1 MFPQRGACVNVC
13 LRRRDPGITQKA
25 ARFQRREVSLAT
37 DATRRMRLLELER
50 LE

>member
-13 LRRRDPGITQKA
+13 LRRRDPSITKKA
-25 ARFQRREVSLAT
+25 ARFQRCEVSLAA
-37 DATRRMRLLELER
+37 DATHRMRLLR